1 MDIIYSASTLCDR
14 LRANA
19 PIIHCITNSVT
30 INDCANAA
38 LAVGASPIMA
48 DAPEEAAAVTAHA
61 QALVLNIGQLCPR
74 KLQAMLHAGQRANEM
89 GIPVILDPVG
99 VGVSPLRTDAV
110 QQILQTIH
118 IAILRCNDS
127 EAACIYGIHSSGKGV
142 DNDPTFSVADR
153 AALAS
158 ALANRYHCTVAMT
171 GAVDLISDSIQ
182 TFELHGGHQ
191 MLSRVTGMGCVSSVL
206 CAAYAAV
213 SQEDYLTAAIAG
225 LGSIAAAGQ
234 LAYQRAGIQ
243 GTGSFHIAV
252 IDALSQL
259 NTDTL
264 QQSLL
269 VKEVS
274 HADIF

>member
-1 MDIIYSASTLCDR
+1 MDITYSASTLCDH
-14 LRANA
+14 LRANT

-48 DAPEEAAAVTAHA
+48 DAPEEADAVTAHA

-74 KLQAMLHAGQRANEM
+74 KLQAMLCSGQRANQM
-89 GIPVILDPVG
+89 GIPVVLDPVG
-99 VGVSPLRTDAV
+99 VGVSPMRTAGV
-110 QQILQTIH
+110 QQILQTVH
-118 IAILRCNDS
+118 ISILRCNRS
-127 EAACIYGIHSSGKGV
+127 EAACIYGIHTTGKGI
-142 DNDPTFSVADR
+142 DSDQTLSVSDG
-153 AALAS
+153 AALTS
-158 ALANRYHCTVAMT
+158 ALAARYHCTVAMT

>member
-1 MDIIYSASTLCDR
+1 MDIIYSAGTLCDR

-158 ALANRYHCTVAMT
+158 ALANRYHCTMAMT
-171 GAVDLISDSIQ
+171 GAVDLISDAVQ
-182 TFELHGGHQ
+182 TFELHGGHK

-206 CAAYAAV
+206 CGAYAAV
-213 SQEDYLTAAIAG
+213 SQNYLLAAIGG

-234 LAYQRAGIQ
+234 IAYQKAGAQ

-259 NTDTL
+259 NSSTL
-264 QQSLL
+264 QQYLS
-269 VKEVS
+269 VKEVF
-274 HADIF
+274 HADAL

>member
-1 MDIIYSASTLCDR
+1 MDIIYSASTLCDC

-171 GAVDLISDSIQ
+171 GAVDLISDAVQ
-182 TFELHGGHQ
+182 TFELHGGHK
-191 MLSRVTGMGCVSSVL
+191 MLSRVTGMGCISSVL
-206 CAAYAAV
+206 CGAYAAV
-213 SQEDYLTAAIAG
+213 AQNYLLAAIGG

-234 LAYQRAGIQ
+234 IAYQKSGAQ

-259 NTDTL
+259 NSSTL
-264 QQSLL
+264 QQYLS
-269 VKEVS
+269 VKEVF
-274 HADIF
+274 HADSL